1 MLNFPTFQPDKK
13 NDSNIETLQPTKQN
27 DMLANNNN

>member
-1 MLNFPTFQPDKK
+1 MLNFPTFQTDKK
-13 NDSNIETLQPTKQN
+13 NEANTETLQPTKQN

>member
-13 NDSNIETLQPTKQN
+13 NDANIETLQPTKQN
-27 DMLANNNN
+27 DMLANNND